1 MSNPEMADA
10 PLPHDEPE
18 SRPGGLPLYVWVI
31 AAVIVA
37 IPLGLLWGEGATSLE
52 ILPRL
57 ILRALTALAAPL
69 VVLAI
74 LSAIVTNEIHGRQGG
89 LMMLFYLI
97 NTLVAMVIGLTLT
110 NLVQPG
116 LGASL
121 AEPGAVVQPLASK
134 TVTDLLV
141 ELVPESI
148 GEAFTQNNL
157 AQLVLL
163 TLALGIG
170 LVRIRDAQKARGET
184 SFRSVIDLLT
194 IGFELL
200 MKVLLWVVALV
211 PLAVLG
217 IVASSVGQKEGMKV
231 FMSLIWLIVVVVIG
245 LVCQVTWYLLQM
257 AVFARMSPVRFLGGS
272 LDVMASTFS
281 TASTAATIPIT
292 LRSLQRLGISRQ
304 SSQLTAC
311 IGTNFNNDGTALYQ
325 ATAALFMAQAL
336 GYSLEPARSGAD
348 RSDHPGGQRGRRRH
362 PFRQLRHLALDLRG
376 GAFACREDPDP
387 PDHRLV
393 PRPLPDHLQ
402 RSRRHDRRRAPRPRL
417 GPESPVHVAVV
428 GHRLVHKGVQVGI
441 VSLERLAGRDRVV
454 GVRGRRRLAQGVEI
468 GQHAGGPV
476 FLAIAGG
483 SRPFPFPAH
492 ERGFVE
498 FASRS
503 SNRTSSRCTR
513 SSYC

>member
-1 MSNPEMADA
+1 MDVDSPNQAALSDDLESPRVQ
-10 PLPHDEPE
+10 DEPE
-18 SRPGGLPLYVWVI
+18 SRPGGLPLYVWVV
-31 AAVIVA
+31 AAVLVA
-37 IPLGLLWGEGATSLE
+37 IPLGLFWGEGATSLE

-97 NTLVAMVIGLTLT
+97 NTLVAMLIGLTLT
-110 NLVQPG
+110 NLFQPG

-121 AEPGAVVQPLASK
+121 AEPGTVVKPLIGKS
-134 TVTDLLV
+134 VTDLLV
-141 ELVPESI
+141 ELVPRSI

-170 LVRIRDAQKARGET
+170 LVRIRDAQRAHGEA
-184 SFRSVIDLLT
+184 SFHVVVSLLT
-194 IGFELL
+194 VGFELL

-231 FMSLIWLIVVVVIG
+231 FMSLIWLIVVVVVG
-245 LVCQVTWYLLQM
+245 LGCQVTWYLLQM
-257 AVFARMSPVRFLGGS
+257 AVFARMSPARFLRGS
-272 LDVMASTFS
+272 LDVLAITFS

-292 LRSLQRLGISRQ
+292 LRSLSDLGISRR

-336 GYSLEPARSGAD
+336 GYSLSLMDQVIIVLTTLVASVGAGGIPSGSFVTLPLIFAAVRLPAEKIPILLTVDWFLD
-348 RSDHPGGQRGRRRH
+348 R
-362 PFRQLRHLALDLRG
+362 
-376 GAFACREDPDP
+376 CRTTSN
-387 PDHRLV
+387 V
-393 PRPLPDHLQ
+393 
-402 RSRRHDRRRAPRPRL
+402 L
-417 GPESPVHVAVV
+417 GDMTVAVLLDRV
-428 GHRLVHKGVQVGI
+428 SGVMPDSAADLVH
-441 VSLERLAGRDRVV
+441 SERD
-454 GVRGRRRLAQGVEI
+454 
-468 GQHAGGPV
+468 
-476 FLAIAGG
+476 
-483 SRPFPFPAH
+483 S
-492 ERGFVE
+492 
-498 FASRS
+498 
-503 SNRTSSRCTR
+503 
-513 SSYC
+513 